1 MADIKINVNGRDHQL
16 DVDESTPLIYVLRN
30 DLGLKGTKLGCGL
43 EQCGACK
50 VIVDGKAVISC
61 NSPVSSFANCSITT
75 IEGFG
80 TTDNLH
86 PIQKSFVIEK
96 AAQCGYCIPGIII
109 TAKALLDANPDPDK
123 EMVCEALADN
133 LCRCGTHPQILKAVM
148 KAASEMR
155 K

>member
-1 MADIKINVNGRDHQL
+1 MANIRINVNGSDHQL
-16 DVDESTPLIYVLRN
+16 EVDESTPLIYVLRN

-50 VIVDGKAVISC
+50 VIVEGKAVFSCIS
-61 NSPVSSFANCSITT
+61 PASSFANCSITT
-75 IEGFG
+75 IEGIG
-80 TTDNLH
+80 TTDKLH
-86 PIQKSFVIEK
+86 PIQKSFGIEK
-96 AAQCGYCIPGIII
+96 AAQCGYCIPGIIMA
-109 TAKALLDANPDPDK
+109 AKALLDSNPYPDK
-123 EMVCEALADN
+123 EMICAALADN

>member
-1 MADIKINVNGRDHQL
+1 MGNIRINVNGNEHQL
-16 DVDESTPLIYVLRN
+16 EVDERTPLIYILRN

-50 VIVDGKAVISC
+50 VIVDGKAVFSC

-75 IEGFG
+75 IEGLG
-80 TTDNLH
+80 TPENLH
-86 PIQKSFVIEK
+86 PIQKSFVKEK
-96 AAQCGYCIPGIII
+96 AAQCGYCIPGIIMA
-109 TAKALLDANPDPDK
+109 AKALLDSNPYPDK
-123 EMVCEALADN
+123 EMLCEAFADN

-148 KAASEMR
+148 RAASEIR

>member
-1 MADIKINVNGRDHQL
+1 MGNIRINVNGCEHKL
-16 DVDESTPLIYVLRN
+16 EVDERTPLIYILRN

-50 VIVDGKAVISC
+50 VIVDGKAVFSC

-75 IEGFG
+75 IEGLG
-80 TTDNLH
+80 TSENLH
-86 PIQKSFVIEK
+86 PIQKSFVKEK
-96 AAQCGYCIPGIII
+96 AAQCGYCIPGIIMA
-109 TAKALLDANPDPDK
+109 AKALLDSNPYPDK
-123 EMVCEALADN
+123 EMLCEAFADN

-148 KAASEMR
+148 RAASEMR

>member
-1 MADIKINVNGRDHQL
+1 MGNIKINVNGCEYKL
-16 DVDESTPLIYVLRN
+16 EVDERTPLIYILRN

-50 VIVDGKAVISC
+50 VIVDGKAVFSC

-75 IEGFG
+75 IEGLG
-80 TTDNLH
+80 TPENLH
-86 PIQKSFVIEK
+86 PIQKSFVKEK
-96 AAQCGYCIPGIII
+96 AAQCGYCIPGIIMA
-109 TAKALLDANPDPDK
+109 AKALLDSNPYPDK
-123 EMVCEALADN
+123 EMLCEAFADN

-148 KAASEMR
+148 RAASEMR

>member
-1 MADIKINVNGRDHQL
+1 MANIRIKVNGCEHLL

-50 VIVDGKAVISC
+50 VIVDGKAVFSC
-61 NSPVSSFANCSITT
+61 NSPISSFVNCSITT
-75 IEGFG
+75 IEGIG
-80 TTDNLH
+80 NTEKLH
-86 PIQKSFVIEK
+86 PIQKSFVKEK
-96 AAQCGYCIPGIII
+96 AAQCGYCIPGIIMA
-109 TAKALLDANPDPDK
+109 AKALLDTKPDSDK

-133 LCRCGTHPQILKAVM
+133 LCRCGAHSQILKAVM
-148 KAASEMR
+148 RAASEMR